1 MEFIER
7 IFDCFSYHYIITV
20 ILITYFVIGLWFN
33 NKSETVKKV
42 VTFCVGFVF
51 AVAWY
56 FISDLK
62 LDVIFPSFA
71 AAVVLYDYILKY
83 FLRLMK
89 ITYDKLSDEPG
100 KMNRKKEIDD

>member
-33 NKSETVKKV
+33 NKSATVKKTITV
-42 VTFCVGFVF
+42 SVGIVF
-51 AVAWY
+51 AIVWN
-56 FISDLK
+56 FISDIK
-62 LDVIFPSFA
+62 LDVILPSFA
-71 AAVVLYDYILKY
+71 ASVVLYDYILKY
-83 FLRLMK
+83 FLKLMK

-100 KMNRKKEIDD
+100 KLSRKKEIDD